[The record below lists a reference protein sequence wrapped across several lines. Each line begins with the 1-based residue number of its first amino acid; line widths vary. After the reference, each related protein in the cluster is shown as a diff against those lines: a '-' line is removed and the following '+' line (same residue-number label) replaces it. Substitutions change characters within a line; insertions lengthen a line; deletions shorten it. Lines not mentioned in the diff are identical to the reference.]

1 MSDAFTPEW
10 FDRVA
15 PALAALPSA
24 GDIDA
29 VVQYVI
35 SSTPDGKVTFHA
47 VIEAGVVT
55 DLASGKAADPT
66 AVISAGYEA
75 ALDVLEGRKT
85 ADAGF
90 MDASL
95 KVEGDHKTWLLDLR
109 DVRSAALAALAD
121 LG

>member
-1 MSDAFTPEW
+1 MSDAFTPAW
-10 FDRVA
+10 FDRAA
-15 PALAALPSA
+15 PALAAAPAA
-24 GDIDA
+24 GDVDA

-47 VIEAGVVT
+47 VIEGGVVT
-55 DLASGKAADPT
+55 ELASGKAAGPT
-66 AVISAGYEA
+66 AVISASYEA
-75 ALDVLEGRKT
+75 ALDVLEGRKS
-85 ADAGF
+85 ADAAF

-109 DVRSAALAALAD
+109 EVRSAALAALAD

>member
-1 MSDAFTPEW
+1 MSDTFTPEW
-10 FDRVA
+10 FDRIA
-15 PALAALPSA
+15 PVLAALPSA

-29 VVQYVI
+29 VVQYVV

-47 VIEAGVVT
+47 VIEGGVVT
-55 DLASGKAADPT
+55 DVVAGKASDPT
-66 AVISAGYEA
+66 AIISAGYEA
-75 ALDVLEGRKT
+75 AVDVLEGRKT

-109 DVRSAALAALAD
+109 DVRAAALAALAD
-121 LG
+121 AG

>member
-1 MSDAFTPEW
+1 MNDAFTPEW

-15 PALAALPSA
+15 PVLAAVPSA
-24 GDIDA
+24 GTVDA

-35 SSTPDGKVTFHA
+35 SSTPVGKVTFHA
-47 VIEAGVVT
+47 VIEGGVIT
-55 DLASGKAADPT
+55 DLASGKAAEPT
-66 AVISAGYEA
+66 VIVSAGYEA
-75 ALDVLEGRKT
+75 ALDVLEGRTT

-95 KVEGDHKTWLLDLR
+95 KVEGDHKAWLLDLR
-109 DVRSAALAALAD
+109 DVRAAALAALAD

>member
-1 MSDAFTPEW
+1 MSDAFTPAW

-15 PALAALPSA
+15 PVLAALPSA

-29 VVQYVI
+29 VVQYVV

-47 VIEAGVVT
+47 VIDGGVVT

-66 AVISAGYEA
+66 AVISASYDA

-85 ADAGF
+85 PDAAF
-90 MDASL
+90 MDASF

-109 DVRSAALAALAD
+109 DLRASVLAALAES
-121 LG
+121 